1 MPITADE
8 LAQWEAAPLLPGGS
22 PPGRSGVN
30 TTNGYLLDS
39 HGLLWW
45 WFEPQRL
52 PHPLASVLQDSRST
66 VYISAASVWELS
78 FRHHLGRLPQ
88 LASAIGELEPLL
100 QADGF
105 RALAITPAH
114 GLRAGATSQA
124 HRDPFDRLR
133 AAFPCQTL
141 W

>member
-1 MPITADE
+1 M
-8 LAQWEAAPLLPGGS
+8 
-22 PPGRSGVN
+22 N

-52 PHPLASVLQDSRST
+52 SHTVAGLLQDSRT
-66 VYISAASVWELS
+66 A
-78 FRHHLGRLPQ
+78 
-88 LASAIGELEPLL
+88 ELEQLVLL
-100 QADGF
+100 TIDTQ
-105 RALAITPAH
+105 L
-114 GLRAGATSQA
+114 
-124 HRDPFDRLR
+124 